1 MKFEHV
7 SRLLYSTPWAI
18 KPEVYMA
25 FHTVFQARIEGK
37 KVELFGMEM
46 EYKTPDEYET
56 INGVAVIQIE
66 GALGYKISAIDKA
79 CMGACDYVDIRNA
92 IKKADNDE
100 AVQSILFQISSP
112 GGMVTGLHETA
123 QAIASATKPT
133 VAFTDDLAASAGY
146 YLAVSADSVYATSSA
161 QVGCIG
167 TLMTWI
173 DVTRAYELQGVKREL
188 VASGKYKGMLMPGI
202 PLTEDQ
208 RELLQDEVNS
218 LAGEFKDHVTAY
230 RGDIDPEYMEGQT
243 LWGLAARAAGLIDE
257 VGDFEDALTEAQELG
272 AIQ

>member
-37 KVELFGMEM
+37 KIEVFGMEM
-46 EYKTPDEYET
+46 EYKAPEDYQVV
-56 INGVAVIQIE
+56 NGVAVIQIE
-66 GALGYKISAIDKA
+66 GALGYKLGNFDKA
-79 CMGACDYVDIRNA
+79 CLGACDYLDIREA
-92 IKKADNDE
+92 ISKADQDQS
-100 AVQSILFQISSP
+100 VQSILLQISSP
-112 GGMVTGLHETA
+112 GGMVTGLYETA
-123 QAIASATKPT
+123 QAIKSANKPT

-173 DVTRAYELQGVKREL
+173 DVTKAYELQGVKREL

-202 PLTEDQ
+202 PLTDDQ
-208 RELLQDEVNS
+208 RALLKNEVDD
-218 LAGEFKDHVTAY
+218 LATEFKNHVISN
-230 RGDIDPEYMEGQT
+230 RGDINPDHMEGQT
-243 LWGLAARAAGLIDE
+243 LWGLVAKDAGLVDE
-257 VGDFEDALTEAQELG
+257 IGDFNDALTEAQELG
-272 AIQ
+272 AMQ